1 MLMGG
6 IWAGMLLVS
15 LIAALLGGKTEAL
28 LPAAMEGA
36 AAAVELC
43 VKLTGSLCL
52 FGALG
57 KAMEQSGLMK
67 KLGRLLGPIF
77 RRLFP
82 RTAAD
87 EEALGYLS
95 ANVAANMLGLGN
107 AATPMGIAAVKRM
120 KGISGSSTASDEMCR
135 LIVMNTA
142 SIQLLPT
149 TVASLRASLGAKSP
163 FDILPAVWISSLI
176 SVSAGLLA
184 AKLFERRKKSRA

>member
-6 IWAGMLLVS
+6 IWATMLLFALV
-15 LIAALLGGKTEAL
+15 AALMGGKTEAL

-57 KAMEQSGLMK
+57 KAMEQSGLTK
-67 KLGRLLGPIF
+67 KLGRLLRPIF

-95 ANVAANMLGLGN
+95 ANVAANVLGLGN
-107 AATPMGIAAVKRM
+107 AATPMGIAAVQRM
-120 KGISGSSTASDEMCR
+120 KAISGSSTASDEMCR

-149 TVASLRASLGAKSP
+149 TVASLRASLGAKTP
-163 FDILPAVWISSLI
+163 FDILPAVWISSVL
-176 SVSAGLLA
+176 SLSAGLLA
-184 AKLFERRKKSRA
+184 AKLFARRKYGL

>member
-6 IWAGMLLVS
+6 IWATMLLFALV
-15 LIAALLGGKTEAL
+15 AALMGGKTEAL

-43 VKLTGSLCL
+43 VRLTGSLCL

-67 KLGRLLGPIF
+67 KLGRLLRPIF

-95 ANVAANMLGLGN
+95 ANVAANVLGLGN

-120 KGISGSSTASDEMCR
+120 KAISGSITASDEMCR

-163 FDILPAVWISSLI
+163 FDILPAVWISSVL
-176 SVSAGLLA
+176 SLSAGLLA
-184 AKLFERRKKSRA
+184 AKLFARRKYGL

>member
-15 LIAALLGGKTEAL
+15 LIAALLGGKTGAL

-95 ANVAANMLGLGN
+95 ANVAANVLGLGN

-120 KGISGSSTASDEMCR
+120 KAISGSSTASDEMCR

-163 FDILPAVWISSLI
+163 FDILPAVWISSVL
-176 SVSAGLLA
+176 SLSAGLLA
-184 AKLFERRKKSRA
+184 AKLFARRKHGL

>member
-15 LIAALLGGKTEAL
+15 LIAALLGGKTGAL

-67 KLGRLLGPIF
+67 KLGRLLRPIF

-95 ANVAANMLGLGN
+95 ANVAANVLGLGN

-120 KGISGSSTASDEMCR
+120 KAISGNSTASDEMCR

-163 FDILPAVWISSLI
+163 FDILPAVWISSVL
-176 SVSAGLLA
+176 SLSAGLLA
-184 AKLFERRKKSRA
+184 AKLFARRKYEL

>member
-15 LIAALLGGKTEAL
+15 LIAALLGGKTGAL

-87 EEALGYLS
+87 EEALGYLT
-95 ANVAANMLGLGN
+95 ANVAANVLGLGN

-120 KGISGSSTASDEMCR
+120 KAISGSSTASDEMCR

-163 FDILPAVWISSLI
+163 FDILPAVWISSVL
-176 SVSAGLLA
+176 SLSAGLLA
-184 AKLFERRKKSRA
+184 AKLFAGRKYGL

>member
-15 LIAALLGGKTEAL
+15 LIAALLGGKTGAL

-57 KAMEQSGLMK
+57 KTMEQSGLMK

-82 RTAAD
+82 CTATD
-87 EEALGYLS
+87 GEALGYLS
-95 ANVAANMLGLGN
+95 ANVAANVLGLGN

-120 KGISGSSTASDEMCR
+120 KAISGSSTATDEMCR

-163 FDILPAVWISSLI
+163 FDILPAVWISSVL
-176 SVSAGLLA
+176 SLSAGLLA
-184 AKLFERRKKSRA
+184 AKLFARRKYGL

>member
-15 LIAALLGGKTEAL
+15 LIAALLGGKTGAL

-36 AAAVELC
+36 TAAVELC

-95 ANVAANMLGLGN
+95 ANVAANVLGLGN

-120 KGISGSSTASDEMCR
+120 QALSKSSTATDEMCR

-142 SIQLLPT
+142 SVQLLPT
-149 TVASLRASLGAKSP
+149 TVASLRASMGAVSP

>member
-6 IWAGMLLVS
+6 IWAAMLLVS
-15 LIAALLGGKTEAL
+15 LVAALLGGKTGAL

-67 KLGRLLGPIF
+67 KLGRLLRPIF

-95 ANVAANMLGLGN
+95 ANVAANVLGLGN
-107 AATPMGIAAVKRM
+107 AATPMGIAAAQRM
-120 KGISGSSTASDEMCR
+120 KAISGSSTASDEMCR

-149 TVASLRASLGAKSP
+149 TVASLRASLGAKTP
-163 FDILPAVWISSLI
+163 FDILPAVWISSVL
-176 SVSAGLLA
+176 SLSAGLLA
-184 AKLFERRKKSRA
+184 AKLFARRKYGL